1 MSVNAEAAQAA
12 CMGCC
17 LNPGFINPFG
27 PYINPN
33 PFTYDPLFYK
43 PSQPNY
49 LQQQTFQTTGFPT
62 FIDNL
67 TAAKLTPEER
77 DLLKKLGEAY
87 NMYTALDKRSEGDN
101 KEFVD
106 ALHRLQQLVALRVA
120 RRVDPDVWSQ
130 PE

>member
-1 MSVNAEAAQAA
+1 MSIEAVAAQAA
-12 CMGCC
+12 CQGCC
-17 LNPGFINPFG
+17 LNPGFIG

-33 PFTYDPLFYK
+33 PFTHDPFYH
-43 PSQPNY
+43 PQPHPF
-49 LQQQTFQTTGFPT
+49 QQHTFQTTGFPT

-67 TAAKLTPEER
+67 TAVKLTPEER
-77 DLLKKLGEAY
+77 ELLRKLGEAY
-87 NMYTALDKRSEGDN
+87 NLYTELDKRSEGDN